1 MKLSNQQRKGL
12 DMLYHYG
19 DGTSSETL
27 KVSISTMKSL
37 EKRGLAK
44 CQNPDNEMSLE
55 VPSYYCTWEI
65 TDKGL
70 EVLKEIQSQGDY

>member
-1 MKLSNQQRKGL
+1 
-12 DMLYHYG
+12 
-19 DGTSSETL
+19 
-27 KVSISTMKSL
+27 MKSL